1 MGNLSNTRN
10 SDTKSTR
17 QKNCFDLKL
26 FNQLQPDVAY
36 LYPLKTSENIGFMMF
51 SGHMDKQHRAVIGQ
65 TGLNRER
72 VKNLIIL
79 FQKNK
84 DQKLFF
90 W

>member
-1 MGNLSNTRN
+1 
-10 SDTKSTR
+10 
-17 QKNCFDLKL
+17 
-26 FNQLQPDVAY
+26 
-36 LYPLKTSENIGFMMF
+36 MMF

-65 TGLNRER
+65 TGLNTER